1 MHYLTNLTALNDEG
15 CLYTLAGINQIMMYG
30 THGEQRWDGGMG
42 LIHATVAQDDVV
54 VTIIHA
60 LGSLLT
66 KFIQCLMQSFFALG
80 GFEEHVEFYCIE
92 ALVADILKDI
102 QLGIGQDRMWQT
114 NHLAVA
120 FIRVQDAGTYSTDI
134 LGKTHHE
141 VLTDRVDSRVGN
153 LSKLLTEVV
162 EEDLW
167 LV

>member
-1 MHYLTNLTALNDEG
+1 MHYLTNFTTLNDKG
-15 CLYTLAGINQIMMYG
+15 SLHTLAGINQIMMYG
-30 THGEQRWDGGMG
+30 AHGEQRWDGGMS

-54 VTIIHA
+54 ITIIHA

-66 KFIQCLMQSFFALG
+66 KFIQSLMQSFFALG
-80 GFEEHVEFYCIE
+80 GFEEHVELYCIE

-114 NHLAVA
+114 DHLAIALV
-120 FIRVQDAGTYSTDI
+120 RVQNAGTYTADI

-162 EEDLW
+162 EENLW